1 MKSFNEK
8 LAVKL
13 GNILSSVNFFYV
25 CILLDLVELPPVI
38 QAHDIIT
45 WCTYLSQTVIQLI
58 ALPILGAQQNI
69 THIHHK
75 KHHKDME
82 ELHKK
87 IDKALKKKYYGL

>member
-1 MKSFNEK
+1 MKNFNEK

-25 CILLDLVELPPVI
+25 CILLDLIELPPVI
-38 QAHDIIT
+38 GAHDVIT

-69 THIHHK
+69 SHIHHT
-75 KHHKDME
+75 KHHKDMQD
-82 ELHKK
+82 LHRKLGNLMKK
-87 IDKALKKKYYGL
+87 